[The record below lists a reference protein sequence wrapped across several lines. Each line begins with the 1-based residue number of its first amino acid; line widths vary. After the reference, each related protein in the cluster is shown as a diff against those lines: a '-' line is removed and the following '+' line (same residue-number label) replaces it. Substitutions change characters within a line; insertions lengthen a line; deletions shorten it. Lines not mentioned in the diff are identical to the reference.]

1 MALQRLILI
10 RHGESVGNEAAS
22 AAERAGEEVIDLPY
36 RDADTPL
43 SPTGEAQ
50 AAALRSALRALG
62 AGDAIAWTSPY
73 RRAAQTA
80 ERALAELG
88 TPAVADERLRDR
100 ELGVLDHLTS
110 HGVVARYPSEAERRD
125 HLGKFFYRP
134 PGGESWAD
142 VALRLRSFL
151 SDATGAAAATG
162 VVFVHEAVVHL
173 IRYVLEGWDERR
185 VLAAAVEEPVP
196 NASATVLERADG
208 RWRAARI
215 GDVGHLIE
223 AGVEATLHTGRRD
236 ALPSGGEIDPGHP
249 DDAEEESRVSAE

>member
-1 MALQRLILI
+1 MTLQRLIII

-22 AAERAGEEVIDLPY
+22 AAERAGDEVIDLPY

-50 AAALRSALRALG
+50 AAALGSALRTLDIGG
-62 AGDAIAWTSPY
+62 ASVWTSPY

-80 ERALAELG
+80 ERALAGLDA
-88 TPAVADERLRDR
+88 AVVVDERLRDR

-125 HLGKFFYRP
+125 HLGKFYYRP

-151 SDATGAAAATG
+151 SDATSGSATTG

-173 IRYVLEGWDERR
+173 LRYILEGWDERR
-185 VLAAAVEEPVP
+185 VLAAAVEQPVP

-208 RWRAARI
+208 RWRAALV
-215 GDVGHLIE
+215 GDVGHLVE
-223 AGVEATLHTGRRD
+223 EGVETTLHTGRRD
-236 ALPSGGEIDPGHP
+236 AAPRGGDIDPGHP
-249 DDAEEESRVSAE
+249 DDAEEESRVAAE